1 MIRMPARILSLLLL
15 LSSLWLLCTSVL
27 AGNAEQLARKKC
39 PGLATWEA
47 RHLKTQASDK
57 TGIPALPS
65 LRAQLLA
72 MEQRDQKARDQFL
85 QKGGSAASLAE
96 LVRVDAEN
104 LKQLK
109 RIIRRYGVP
118 DVSQVG
124 RDGMGSLW
132 LLTQHASADVSLQK
146 VVLSKLRDRPGDI
159 DTVEIAMLTDRIL
172 LGEGKPQVYGTQ
184 FHEVHGKLVPYKIK
198 DEKSV
203 DARRAKMGLMPLAD
217 YQCAM
222 NVSPPTTDGG
232 GQTSSSSTDH

>member
-1 MIRMPARILSLLLL
+1 MRMQARIPSLLLL
-15 LSSLWLLCTSVL
+15 LSSLWLLCAPVL
-27 AGNAEQLARKKC
+27 AGDAERLAREKC
-39 PGLATWEA
+39 PGLAIWEA
-47 RHLKTQASDK
+47 RHLKTQASEK
-57 TGIPALPS
+57 TGIPTLPS
-65 LRAQLLA
+65 LRARLLA
-72 MEQRDQKARDQFL
+72 MEQRDQKARDKFVQER
-85 QKGGSAASLAE
+85 GSAVSLAE

-109 RIIRRYGVP
+109 RILRKYGVP

-132 LLTQHASADVSLQK
+132 LLTQHASADVGLQK
-146 VVLSKLRDRPGDI
+146 LVLGKLKDRRGDI
-159 DTVEIAMLTDRIL
+159 DTAEIAMLTDRIL

-222 NVSPPTTDGG
+222 NVSPPPEDGD
-232 GQTSSSSTDH
+232 GQTGSSSTAH